1 MRASLYLCVVL
12 LFLSCLMVVMT
23 DASIPAQ
30 SSAASPISAPVL
42 NADGTVGLPVFN
54 PVPKTDKV
62 KPAKKK
68 PIEKYRKQV
77 DFLGS
82 YAGVPMN
89 PTRHLQKSLQ
99 EDKQYIASIFR
110 APLDLGDP
118 TDCKHSD
125 LVKDEQELRKIALRI
140 NHRRVS
146 LRQQTHW
153 IDSATDSLKTIENE
167 IGQTTDTARN
177 LAEQLDALEAQ
188 KQDILN
194 HVRRAVLIKEL
205 DSTSSNLMRL
215 KDSRVK
221 EEVSAQQKHNK
232 FAIRNA
238 RHNKILKRLN
248 RMRTK
253 MGLALGKL
261 DDPKP
266 YRFAQEGMQ
275 AAHEEANQ
283 AEAET
288 AQESEQSAEAEA
300 EASTEVE
307 AEVDSESEADAG
319 VEADTEAEAEGEQA
333 TETESQ
339 SEAES
344 EQSSESESQAEA
356 DAEDKDM
363 VETE

>member
-1 MRASLYLCVVL
+1 MRSSLYCVL
-12 LFLSCLMVVMT
+12 LLVASCLVVVSVA

-30 SSAASPISAPVL
+30 SSAASPISAPIL
-42 NADGTVGLPVFN
+42 NADGSIGLPIFN
-54 PVPKTDKV
+54 PVPKSDKA

-68 PIEKYRKQV
+68 PVEKYRKQV
-77 DFLGS
+77 DFLGA
-82 YAGVPMN
+82 YGGVPMN

-125 LVKDEQELRKIALRI
+125 LVRDEQELRKIALRI
-140 NHRRVS
+140 NHRRVA

-153 IDSATDSLKTIENE
+153 VDSATDALKKVENE
-167 IGQTTDTARN
+167 IGSTTDTARN
-177 LAEQLDALEAQ
+177 LAEQLDTLEAQ

-205 DSTSSNLMRL
+205 DATSSNLMRL

-221 EEVSAQQKHNK
+221 EEVRAQKKHNK

-238 RHNKILKRLN
+238 RHNKILHRLH

-253 MGLALGKL
+253 MGLPLGKL
-261 DDPKP
+261 EDPKP
-266 YRFAQEGMQ
+266 YRFAQEGME
-275 AAHEEANQ
+275 AAQEEANS

-288 AQESEQSAEAEA
+288 EQESESETEGEQSQ
-300 EASTEVE
+300 
-307 AEVDSESEADAG
+307 EADAETESDADAE
-319 VEADTEAEAEGEQA
+319 VEADTAAEAEGESATQ

-339 SEAES
+339 
-344 EQSSESESQAEA
+344 SESESQAEA
-356 DAEDKDM
+356 EAEDKDM